1 MNRLKEGRYV
11 PLEQYLMTMS
21 MNEIKLTFSEIESIL
36 KDKLPASAYKY
47 PAWWGNTVQ
56 SQKHAVTW
64 LNAGYKIKEVDFG
77 NYVIF
82 IKVKGAESQRSF
94 KVEDSNQVNAVD
106 QTEAGYIE
114 KLSNKLIEVQAFLN
128 NADVDSFSNID
139 AMEQFELLKGF
150 RRILGN
156 IDNDMSFLGCL
167 LIKVFLQ
174 SRHDFPELN
183 MALKAQGSPGLDID
197 EMTADGQRIIGELKT
212 TYPYKENDLGAQQ
225 KDTFLKDFENLQRT
239 EAEHKYFFLTERQ
252 TFDIV
257 CAKYT
262 TYLQGVAVVL
272 LPQALSD
279 NRFIVVVKDSE

>member
-1 MNRLKEGRYV
+1 MSRLKEGRYI
-11 PLEQYLMTMS
+11 PLEKYLMTMS

-47 PAWWGNTVQ
+47 PAWWGNTVR
-56 SQKHAVTW
+56 SQKHASTW
-64 LNAGYKIKEVDFG
+64 LHAGYKIKEVDFG

-82 IKVKGAESQRSF
+82 TKAEGAESQVSF
-94 KVEDSNQVNAVD
+94 KVDDSNRAKEVD
-106 QTEAGYIE
+106 HTEAGYIE
-114 KLSNKLIEVQAFLN
+114 KISNKLMESQAFLN
-128 NADVDSFSNID
+128 NAEVDAFSNID
-139 AMEQFELLKGF
+139 VMEQFELLKGL

-156 IDNDMSFLGCL
+156 IDSDMSFLGCL
-167 LIKVFLQ
+167 LIKQFLQ
-174 SRHDFPELN
+174 SIHDFTELN
-183 MALKAQGSPGLDID
+183 MALKAQGSPGLDVD
-197 EMTADGQRIIGELKT
+197 EMTADGKRVIGELKT

-225 KDTFLKDFENLQRT
+225 KNSFLKDFEKLQRN

-279 NRFIVVVKDSE
+279 NRFIVAVKDSE

>member
-64 LNAGYKIKEVDFG
+64 LNAGYKIKVVEFG
-77 NYVIF
+77 NYVTF
-82 IKVKGAESQRSF
+82 IRADRFEGKAVF
-94 KVEDSNQVNAVD
+94 KVDDSNKAQAVVH
-106 QTEAGYIE
+106 TEVGYIG
-114 KLSNKLIEVQAFLN
+114 KLSSKLIEARDFLN
-128 NADVDSFSNID
+128 NMEVDAFSNID
-139 AMEQFELLKGF
+139 VMEQFELLKGL

-167 LIKVFLQ
+167 LIKQFLQ
-174 SRHDFPELN
+174 SRHDFSDLN

-197 EMTADGQRIIGELKT
+197 EMTADGQRVIGELKT

-225 KDTFLKDFENLQRT
+225 KNTFLKDFEKLQRT

-257 CAKYT
+257 CARYT

-279 NRFIVVVKDSE
+279 NRFIVTVKDSE